1 MNLKFSFLFIKSV
14 KTRLTLWYALVLT
27 LLLALFGFL
36 MHKEF
41 SRVLYQ
47 DVEKNLEQEALS
59 LQESITDFAA
69 NLPADVFVRNPQFS
83 DYQVK
88 DFLTRWE
95 IKNRRVRKSPVMIR
109 LLKDNQFQI
118 MDNLTGWQREIIFPD
133 FERDSGFMET
143 GKSFMVIHFQK
154 KPIRLLYLRCALP
167 GMASVIIQ
175 CGKPLDE
182 VERALARLRF
192 IIWVSVPLAVAAA
205 CFVGWAIIRRS
216 FYPVNRMIQEARNIT
231 GANLQSRLP
240 RTQIGDEIDR
250 LAETL
255 NEMMDRIEVSTKSI
269 REFSS
274 DVSHELKTP
283 LAIIRGEIDLALRRS
298 RSPETLVQTLQV
310 IGGEVNEMIRLV
322 DDLMLLVRSDSR
334 QLRFEK
340 KFLSL
345 EALITQVSERFR
357 ERAAKKQIKFETSIH
372 SDVNVT
378 GDDVYLKRLFSNL
391 LDNALKFT
399 PEGGSVEV
407 ILRRSANLAVV
418 EIKDTGMGIE
428 PELQPKVFARFYR
441 TDQARSQEG
450 AGLGLNIAKT
460 ISDVHGGV
468 IELRSVPG
476 QGTSV
481 LVSLPAA
488 S

>member
-1 MNLKFSFLFIKSV
+1 MNLKLSSFFRSV

-47 DVEKNLEQEALS
+47 DADKNLEQEAFS
-59 LQESITDFAA
+59 LAESLTDFVEK
-69 NLPADVFVRNPQFS
+69 LPADLFRKNEHFS

-88 DFLTRWE
+88 DLLTRWE
-95 IKNRRVRKSPVMIR
+95 IENRRIRKSPVMVRI
-109 LLKDNQFQI
+109 LKDNQFQI

-133 FERDSGFMET
+133 FERDSKFMET
-143 GKSFMVIHFQK
+143 GGAFMDIHFQK
-154 KPIRLLYLRCALP
+154 KPIRLFYSRCELP
-167 GMASVIIQ
+167 RMASLVIQ

-192 IIWVSVPLAVAAA
+192 IIWVTAPLAVVAA
-205 CFVGWAIIRRS
+205 CFVGWVIIRRS
-216 FYPVNRMIQEARNIT
+216 FSPVNQMISEARKIT

-240 RTQIGDEIDR
+240 RTQVGDEIDR

-357 ERAAKKQIKFETSIH
+357 ERAAKKQIKFENHIH

-399 PEGGSVEV
+399 PEGGSVEI
-407 ILRRSANLAVV
+407 ILRRSSGSAVV

-441 TDQARSQEG
+441 TDQARSHEG

-460 ISDVHGGV
+460 ISDVHGGS

-476 QGTSV
+476 KGTSV
-481 LVSLPAA
+481 FVSLPAA
-488 S
+488 A